1 MQFDHMKRREFIALF
16 SAAAAWP
23 VIARAQRP
31 DRMRRI
37 GVLMNVSESDAD
49 GQTRLVAFTHRIRE
63 LGWTDGDNVCGAA
76 PGSPSTTYSL
86 TSQRAYGKTNHN
98 FNDLNG
104 INQDVSATK
113 VGFASGVGAEYGLDP
128 RWSVKAEALYVDL
141 GKNSAMLRAAN
152 AWPLRYKRHD
162 V

>member
-1 MQFDHMKRREFIALF
+1 MQFDHVKRREFIALF

-63 LGWTDGDNVCGAA
+63 LGWTDGDNVHLDIRWTGGNAERTRRYAA
-76 PGSPSTTYSL
+76 ELVALAP
-86 TSQRAYGKTNHN
+86 
-98 FNDLNG
+98 
-104 INQDVSATK
+104 DVILAFTGPI
-113 VGFASGVGAEYGLDP
+113 VL
-128 RWSVKAEALYVDL
+128 AL
-141 GKNSAMLRAAN
+141 
-152 AWPLRYKRHD
+152 
-162 V
+162 